1 MPLNAALQIAT
12 TGTMGTADGYP
23 FTLSTPLRFSV
34 AVGAIVVVFVIDRAF
49 GSLVDQ
55 GSLFLIL
62 STAVMATAWVA
73 GTGPALAATVVG
85 ALLGGGWTSV
95 PSDSATHARLVLFIL
110 QGLVLTGIVSELRRA
125 RRTAEEQAHRAEES
139 RREGEAAS
147 RMKDEFL
154 GTISHELR
162 TPLNAVLGWAHLLR
176 TGKLDATARARGL
189 EAIERNARL
198 QAQLTGNLLDISR
211 AMTGRLRVECRPV
224 SLTEIVKQVAVAAL
238 PAAHAKGVRVAHN
251 LPDKSVA
258 LLGDWGR
265 LRQVVWQLL
274 ANALKFTPRGGTVC
288 VAVST
293 TRDQAVLTV
302 SDSGAGI
309 DPAFLPKI
317 FDRFTQE
324 DASPTRAAGGLGV
337 GLSLVRE
344 LVELHGGEI
353 AAANRSDTHGAE
365 FTVRFPLQPTE
376 TIVPG
381 RRTVDV
387 VRAEFQ
393 VLEGLRVLVLDRDRD
408 ARELLEAV
416 LRQGGAAVRTTESVA
431 DALDALES
439 WRPDVLVSDR
449 ASPDRDCYLLVGKVA
464 SLEADRGG
472 RIPAVAL
479 TSLAG
484 TDTNG
489 SNLLARS
496 VRDLPKPLEPALL
509 TAEVARLAGR
519 GGRRASR

>member
-1 MPLNAALQIAT
+1 ML
-12 TGTMGTADGYP
+12 
-23 FTLSTPLRFSV
+23 
-34 AVGAIVVVFVIDRAF
+34 VIDRAF

-55 GSLFLIL
+55 GSLFLLL
-62 STAVMATAWVA
+62 STAVIATAWVA
-73 GTGPALAATVVG
+73 GTGPALAATIVG
-85 ALLGGGWTSV
+85 ALLAGGWTSV
-95 PSDSATHARLVLFIL
+95 SNDAATHARLVLFIL

-125 RRTAEEQAHRAEES
+125 RRTAEKQAYLAEES

-224 SLTEIVKQVAVAAL
+224 SLTEIVRQVAVAAL

-251 LPDKSVA
+251 LPDTSVA

-265 LRQVVWQLL
+265 LRQVV
-274 ANALKFTPRGGTVC
+274 
-288 VAVST
+288 VAAAGKRAEVHAE
-293 TRDQAVLTV
+293 RRNRLR
-302 SDSGAGI
+302 SGQHHARSGRA
-309 DPAFLPKI
+309 DGVRQRRRNRPAFLPKI

-324 DASPTRAAGGLGV
+324 DASPLALREGSALACLSSGNWSNCMAA
-337 GLSLVRE
+337 RF
-344 LVELHGGEI
+344 
-353 AAANRSDTHGAE
+353 AAANRSDTHGAD
-365 FTVRFPLQPTE
+365 FHRSISPSANTDDRT
-376 TIVPG
+376 G
-381 RRTVDV
+381 RASVDV

-416 LRQGGAAVRTTESVA
+416 LRQGGSRRTTESVA
-431 DALDALES
+431 DALDALET